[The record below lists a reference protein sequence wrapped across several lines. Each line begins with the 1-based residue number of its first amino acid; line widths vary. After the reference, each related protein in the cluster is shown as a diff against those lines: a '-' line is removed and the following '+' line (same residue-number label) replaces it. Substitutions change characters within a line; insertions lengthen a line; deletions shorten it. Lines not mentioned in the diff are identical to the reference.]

1 MKIIF
6 RRPNFSVLEF
16 GPRRKNWAH
25 AVATPDSMAATAAAV
40 VAQRRRHEAA
50 EAAANLAE
58 GKDGTPRQ
66 QPLSPKKVPRKP
78 KKVETKPLLP
88 YQQEVF
94 DFYQNEKIQ
103 IFVAVRGPRAAAS
116 RHNCPLSRS
125 PGIRT
130 IVPSTA
136 PRRHAPSRRALTTTA
151 PPYVAPHPHGCSCLL
166 SQTSSSASRRRSTIH
181 ILTMCGPIYLRRFCP
196 YLPPP
201 RCPRPCAPSSLAR
214 ADPHTPRPPLGQP
227 PTLRP
232 RTTPAKPTEV
242 SPPQNPP
249 IRRIHPPRPTLH
261 SPPPQLKKYPQLWI
275 NVTAAFNVIFLIEL
289 LVNWYGSVWCAAAL
303 HPSSNRNT
311 SSHPNPRHSPLT
323 PSPLT
328 HSPLTSPPLH
338 PSRPPVLA
346 FTLQVQELFQRRLEH
361 FRFAHRLSR
370 HYFAHRT
377 RCRHRDFA
385 PFARAASPVPRVPC
399 LPSLQA
405 RALACQDHV
414 LPRQSGA
421 RSGQRLSDHGHH
433 HVHLR
438 HPRRRVLLRL
448 R

>member
-78 KKVETKPLLP
+78 KKIETKPPLP

-136 PRRHAPSRRALTTTA
+136 PRSLSPGPDHHRSTARRAPPAWLQLLIVANFIFSIAEKEYDPYPDNVRPHLSLTLLPLSAAPPLSTPVCTFLACSRRSAHPAPTA
-151 PPYVAPHPHGCSCLL
+151 GPASYSATPHHSRQTYRSVSPSKPSHPPN
-166 SQTSSSASRRRSTIH
+166 
-181 ILTMCGPIYLRRFCP
+181 
-196 YLPPP
+196 
-201 RCPRPCAPSSLAR
+201 
-214 ADPHTPRPPLGQP
+214 P
-227 PTLRP
+227 PT
-232 RTTPAKPTEV
+232 
-242 SPPQNPP
+242 PP
-249 IRRIHPPRPTLH
+249 
-261 SPPPQLKKYPQLWI
+261 
-275 NVTAAFNVIFLIEL
+275 
-289 LVNWYGSVWCAAAL
+289 
-303 HPSSNRNT
+303 
-311 SSHPNPRHSPLT
+311 HSPLPAAT
-323 PSPLT
+323 AQEVPSALDQ
-328 HSPLTSPPLH
+328 
-338 PSRPPVLA
+338 RD
-346 FTLQVQELFQRRLEH
+346 RRLQ
-361 FRFAHRLSR
+361 
-370 HYFAHRT
+370 
-377 RCRHRDFA
+377 RDLPDRA
-385 PFARAASPVPRVPC
+385 PR
-399 LPSLQA
+399 
-405 RALACQDHV
+405 
-414 LPRQSGA
+414 
-421 RSGQRLSDHGHH
+421 
-433 HVHLR
+433 
-438 HPRRRVLLRL
+438 
-448 R
+448 